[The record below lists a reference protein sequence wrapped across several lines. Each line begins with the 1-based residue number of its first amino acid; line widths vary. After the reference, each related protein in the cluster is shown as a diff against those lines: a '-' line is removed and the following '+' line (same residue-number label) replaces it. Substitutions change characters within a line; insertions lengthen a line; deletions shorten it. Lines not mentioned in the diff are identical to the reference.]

1 MGGPYMRQRRTSAL
15 SLSHDITPG
24 STLHIRVSVR
34 AVHLLPA
41 PTAPEV
47 EHSSVR
53 LDGAGVIRVSVR
65 AVRTDDC

>member
-1 MGGPYMRQRRTSAL
+1 MRQRRTSAL

-34 AVHLLPA
+34 AVHLLPD

-53 LDGAGVIRVSVR
+53 VDFGVIRVSVC